1 MPDPTQ
7 SSSVPGRLPRTVWAL
22 GWVSL
27 FMDMSSELIHAV
39 LPVYMSSVLGLSL
52 LSIGLIEGLAE
63 ATASL
68 LKVVSGAWSDRLGK
82 RKWLAVLGYGL
93 SAATKPLFPLA
104 SGAAE
109 LIAARLLDRVGKGIR
124 GAPRDALLAD
134 ATPAGQRNAAY
145 GLRQSMDT
153 VGAFLGPLAAIVL
166 LGWMPGHLRGV
177 LWFGMLPALVAVVV
191 LVLGVREPRGATAQ
205 AAPAA
210 RRWRLPRL
218 ADARRL
224 PAAYWVVV
232 LTAGLFTLARLSEAF
247 LVLRGRQLGLSLHW
261 VASVTLVFSLVYAL
275 SAYPAGL
282 LAQRRGRGPLLAA
295 GMVVLLASMLALAAG
310 SLPALW
316 LGVALYGLH
325 LGLTQ
330 GVFAAAVAATAPA
343 ELRGSAFGVF
353 HLCTGMLQLV
363 AGLGAGWLWQEF
375 GAAAAFGAGALLA
388 AAALGLSLLARARP
402 GDALS

>member
-1 MPDPTQ
+1 MPDPAQ
-7 SSSVPGRLPRTVWAL
+7 SSPVSGRLPRTVWAL

-68 LKVVSGAWSDRLGK
+68 LKVVSGAWSDRVGK

-191 LVLGVREPRGATAQ
+191 LVLGVREPRGATSQ
-205 AAPAA
+205 GAPAA

-224 PAAYWVVV
+224 PRAYWVVV

-310 SLPALW
+310 SLPTLW

-375 GAAAAFGAGALLA
+375 GASAAFGAGALLA

-402 GDALS
+402 GDALA

>member
-68 LKVVSGAWSDRLGK
+68 LKVVSGAWSDRVGK

-177 LWFGMLPALVAVVV
+177 LWFGMFPALVAVVV